1 MGTGSKKGE
10 KILIV
15 AMHRARMVAT
25 ATAGFSKD
33 TVARS
38 REQGVYKELRV
49 RIKGTSSQPSNAMM
63 GTTGMEMGAVL
74 TAKIKPGFLCR
85 RTICRRICGNRKILV
100 FPRE

>member
-33 TVARS
+33 TVVRS
-38 REQGVYKELRV
+38 RSKAFTRNYASE
-49 RIKGTSSQPSNAMM
+49 
-63 GTTGMEMGAVL
+63 
-74 TAKIKPGFLCR
+74 
-85 RTICRRICGNRKILV
+85 
-100 FPRE
+100 